1 MLLKVGNSS
10 KKKVIILHKS
20 EQEKQKDDE
29 ELKFKLSQKLIPYSH
44 VYYDKTIYSQDD
56 EAYKSLSKLKNFELK
71 SLINPNYKEAQQSIL
86 KNGYILID
94 ISPNEQQQL

>member
-29 ELKFKLSQKLIPYSH
+29 ELEFRERY
-44 VYYDKTIYSQDD
+44 
-56 EAYKSLSKLKNFELK
+56 LKRAEHK
-71 SLINPNYKEAQQSIL
+71 IV
-86 KNGYILID
+86 
-94 ISPNEQQQL
+94 